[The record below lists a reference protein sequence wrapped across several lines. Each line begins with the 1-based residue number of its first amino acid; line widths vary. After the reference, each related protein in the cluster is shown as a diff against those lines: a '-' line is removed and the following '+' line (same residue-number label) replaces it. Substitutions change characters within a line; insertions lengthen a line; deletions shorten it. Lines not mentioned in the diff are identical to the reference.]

1 MSEVL
6 RLGFVPLTD
15 SAPLI
20 VAKERGFFEAQGLQ
34 VELSREVSWATIRD
48 KVAVGAL
55 DGAHMLAPLALAA
68 TLGVGSEP
76 TPMIAPLALNLNGA
90 AVTLSTRLSAAA
102 SDGGEGQ
109 ALAKLIAR
117 RRKEGASPLTFA
129 VVYPYSTH
137 NYLLRD
143 WLTAAGVDPN
153 RDIRLTV
160 AAPSRMAGLLADG
173 VIEGFSAGEPWNS
186 VAVSSGAGRVAV
198 RASQLWGR
206 APDKVLGVTQDWAE
220 ANGDALAAMVRA
232 LIAAAAWCEAP
243 QHRAELA
250 GLLAGPQYVDAP
262 RAAIAAG
269 LDDVIFHR
277 DGANAPRPAQAAWL
291 LGQMAR
297 WGQVAADAET
307 SSVAGQV
314 YRLDLY
320 EAARAGENA

>member
-15 SAPLI
+15 SAPLV
-20 VAKERGFFEAQGLQ
+20 VARERGFFEAQGLQ

-76 TPMIAPLALNLNGA
+76 TAMVAPVALNLNGA
-90 AVTLSTRLSAAA
+90 AVTLSARLSAAT
-102 SDGGEGQ
+102 GEGQ

-129 VVYPYSTH
+129 VVYPYSVH

-143 WLTAAGVDPN
+143 WLAAAGVDPD

-173 VIEGFSAGEPWNS
+173 VIEGFCAGEPWNS

-220 ANGDALAAMVRA
+220 ANGEALAGLVRA
-232 LIAAAAWCEAP
+232 LIGAAAWCDAP
-243 QHRAELA
+243 EHRAELA
-250 GLLAGPQYVDAP
+250 GLLAGRQYVDAP
-262 RAAIAAG
+262 RAAIAAS

-307 SSVAGQV
+307 SGVAAQV